1 MQKKVTTLEEIK
13 SRLGTAE
20 EFLMLME
27 KVFFIIRIS
36 IEETNPDKRY
46 LIHKLEQMNRVA
58 EKMLDNLKELVQVS
72 FDLSGNITD
81 ATSKEYSKV
90 VLGKITARI
99 ESLYQENIFIK
110 ETLADLN
117 QVDKN

>member
-1 MQKKVTTLEEIK
+1 MQKKATTLEEIK
-13 SRLGTAE
+13 SRLSTAE

-46 LIHKLEQMNRVA
+46 LIEKLEQMNRVA

-72 FDLSGNITD
+72 FDLSVNITD
-81 ATSKEYSKV
+81 EISKEYSKV
-90 VLGKITARI
+90 ILRKITAKI
-99 ESLYQENIFIK
+99 ESLHQENNSLM

-117 QVDKN
+117 EAEKN